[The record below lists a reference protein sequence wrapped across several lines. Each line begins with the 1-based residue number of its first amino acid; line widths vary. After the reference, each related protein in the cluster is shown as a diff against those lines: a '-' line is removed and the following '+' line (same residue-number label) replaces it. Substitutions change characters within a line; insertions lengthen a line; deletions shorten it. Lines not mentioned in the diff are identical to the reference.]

1 MPTWKEIS
9 RCVLDRT
16 LFILP
21 PIDERSGIANQKLS
35 FLGVVGEGR
44 MLLQFA
50 MRLENAC

>member
-35 FLGVVGEGR
+35 FLEGR

-50 MRLENAC
+50 MRWENAR